1 MGSFQGRYHIS
12 NEFDGTPDLWR
23 IDKDISY
30 ISDSGYEVTVKEG
43 ATTDGASIP
52 KPLKFLFA
60 QLSNPKISVPAAF
73 HDQLYKTHGGG
84 TFTQKQSD
92 MLFREALQ
100 AAGVPY
106 WKATMMYRGLRLAGW
121 IAWGSKKHMAEQMR
135 YLEINP

>member
-1 MGSFQGRYHIS
+1 MGSFDGRYHIS

-23 IDKDISY
+23 IDKDIAY
-30 ISDSGYEVTVKEG
+30 ISDGGYEITVKAG

-84 TFTQKQSD
+84 LFTQKQSD
-92 MLFREALQ
+92 MIFREALQ
-100 AAGVPY
+100 AAGVPD
-106 WKATMMYRGLRLAGW
+106 WKANMMYRGLRLAGF
-121 IAWGSKKHMAEQMR
+121 IAWNNKSHIAEQMIF
-135 YLEINP
+135 LEISP